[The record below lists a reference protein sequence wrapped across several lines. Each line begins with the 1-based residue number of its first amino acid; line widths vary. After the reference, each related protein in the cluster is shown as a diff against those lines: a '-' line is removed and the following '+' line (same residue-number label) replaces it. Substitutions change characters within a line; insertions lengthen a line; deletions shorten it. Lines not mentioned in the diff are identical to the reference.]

1 MTAIAG
7 VISDFGGVLTTPL
20 VEAFAAIQE
29 ESGISPGSLG
39 EAMGRLA
46 ARDGA
51 HPLFE
56 LETGRISERDFL
68 EALGTELSRS
78 LDRTVRLHGFT
89 RSYFAHLHPN
99 QEMIDCMRALR
110 DRGLR
115 MAILTNNVR
124 EWEPLWRA
132 MLPVDEIFHHV
143 VDSAFVGL
151 RKPDRA
157 IYELTLER
165 IGLSAEQCLFIDDI
179 DVNCDAARDLG
190 MTAVWFRDNRQ
201 AIPEIEATLGGRQ
214 Q

>member
-1 MTAIAG
+1 MTPIAG

-20 VEAFAAIQE
+20 VEAFAAIQQ

-39 EAMGRLA
+39 QAMGRLA

-56 LETGRISERDFL
+56 LETGRISEPDFL
-68 EALGTELSRS
+68 QALGAELSSS
-78 LDRTVRLHGFT
+78 LDRPVRLHGFT

-99 QEMIDCMRALR
+99 QEMIDCMRAQR
-110 DRGLR
+110 KRGLR

-151 RKPDRA
+151 RKPDRP

-165 IGLSAEQCLFIDDI
+165 IGLTADQCLFVDDI
-179 DVNCDAARDLG
+179 DVNCDTARDLG
-190 MTAVWFRDNRQ
+190 MTAIWFRDNRQ
-201 AIPEIEATLGGRQ
+201 AIAEIEAAVRE
-214 Q
+214 

>member
-110 DRGLR
+110 DRGLQ

-201 AIPEIEATLGGRQ
+201 AIPEIEAALGGRQ

>member
-29 ESGISPGSLG
+29 ESGISSGSLG

-56 LETGRISERDFL
+56 LETGRISEHDFL
-68 EALGTELSRS
+68 ETLGAEVSRT
-78 LDRTVRLHGFT
+78 LDRSVRLHGFG

-99 QEMIDCMRALR
+99 QEMIDLMRAHR
-110 DRGLR
+110 ERGLR

-124 EWEPLWRA
+124 EWEPLWRG

-165 IGLSAEQCLFIDDI
+165 IGLDAEQCLFVDDI
-179 DVNCDAARDLG
+179 DVNCDTARALG

-201 AIPEIEATLGGRQ
+201 AIPEIEAALGGAT
-214 Q
+214 